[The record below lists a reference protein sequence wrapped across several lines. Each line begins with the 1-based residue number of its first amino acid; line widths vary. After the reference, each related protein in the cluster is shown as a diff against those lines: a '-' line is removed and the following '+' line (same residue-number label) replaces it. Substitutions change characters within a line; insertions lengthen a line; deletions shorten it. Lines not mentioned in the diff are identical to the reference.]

1 MPFSD
6 VDAIMVDKI
15 NIRKGKPVEEMREGT
30 RYSVTLSSYTCSL
43 EVSTIFV
50 EEIVHYWMNQL
61 LLSDKLYEV

>member
-30 RYSVTLSSYTCSL
+30 AYSVMLSSYRCSL
-43 EVSTIFV
+43 EVSTFV
-50 EEIVHYWMNQL
+50 
-61 LLSDKLYEV
+61 SKK